1 MHTIIYYTFRLTLCK
16 DDRIIHVMNDMKF
29 TTAGDYMRMQPQEII
44 KHLEADNSRLAKEE
58 VLLEAMQEGLDEFF
72 EGVRMALDP
81 LVTFGVKQVPESDNE
96 WTGQGLDWDSFKV
109 LANQLINR
117 ELTGHAARDAIALAR
132 SVATTEQWNGFYRR
146 VLIKDLRCG
155 MSEKTVNKV
164 AKEFP
169 QYAVP
174 IFGCQLAHDGANHPK
189 KMTGMKQIEVKLDGV
204 RVLAVCR
211 SGKVELF
218 SRNGKQFHNFPHII
232 AEIEAV
238 LAAKPAPY
246 DCVLDGEVMSADFQD
261 LMKQLQRKDG
271 KKATDAVLHLFDFIP
286 LVDFLKGSWDKKQTD
301 RSNYVKYW
309 VLENEDLLE
318 HVTAC
323 EWEDVDLS
331 TTEGNTRFVELNKAA
346 VDGGYEGVMIK
357 DVDAIYT
364 CKRSHAWLKAKPF
377 IEVTL
382 EVVDVEEGTGRNE
395 GRLGAIVCEGID
407 DGKDSRV
414 NVGCGFTDVHRD
426 DYWNSRDALIGHLV
440 EVRADAVTQNQDG
453 TYSLRFPRFK
463 TFRGFEPG
471 EKI

>member
-1 MHTIIYYTFRLTLCK
+1 
-16 DDRIIHVMNDMKF
+16 
-29 TTAGDYMRMQPQEII
+29 MRTQPQEII
-44 KHLEADNSRLAKEE
+44 ERLEADNSRLAKE
-58 VLLEAMQEGLDEFF
+58 LILADAMHEGLDEFF

-81 LVTFGVKQVPESDNE
+81 LVTFGVKQVPEADNE
-96 WTGQGLDWDSFKV
+96 WAGQGLDWTSFKS
-109 LANQLINR
+109 LAFQLINR
-117 ELTGHAARDAIALAR
+117 ELTGHAARDAIALAK
-132 SVATTEQWNGFYRR
+132 SVATAEQWNGFYRR
-146 VLIKDLRCG
+146 ILIKDLRCG

-164 AKEFP
+164 AKQGWP

-174 IFGCQLAHDGANHPK
+174 IFGCQLAHDSANHEK
-189 KMTGMKQIEVKLDGV
+189 KMIGVKQIEVKLDGV

-211 SGKVELF
+211 GGKVELF

-232 AEIEAV
+232 AELEAV
-238 LAAKPAPY
+238 LAEKPAPY

-286 LVDFLKGSWDKKQTD
+286 LADFLKGTWDTPQTT
-301 RSNYVKYW
+301 RSNLVKYW
-309 VLENEDLLE
+309 VLEHQDLLE
-318 HVTAC
+318 HVQAC
-323 EWEDVDLS
+323 AWEDIDLS
-331 TTEGNTRFVELNKAA
+331 TIKGEERFVELNKAA

-357 DVDAIYT
+357 DVNAPYT

-382 EVVDVEEGTGRNE
+382 EVIDVEEGTGRNQ
-395 GRLGAIVCEGID
+395 GRLGAIVCSGKD
-407 DGKDSRV
+407 DGKDIRV
-414 NVGCGFTDVHRD
+414 NVGSGFTDNNRSTFWD
-426 DYWNSRDALIGHLV
+426 GRADLITQLV

>member
-1 MHTIIYYTFRLTLCK
+1 
-16 DDRIIHVMNDMKF
+16 
-29 TTAGDYMRMQPQEII
+29 MRTQPQEII
-44 KHLEADNSRLAKEE
+44 ARLEADNSRLAKEQ
-58 VLLEAMQEGLDEFF
+58 VILEAMEEGLDEFF

-81 LVTFGVKQVPESDNE
+81 LVTFGVKAVPERSDVL
-96 WTGQGLDWDSFKV
+96 TGQGLDWTTFKV

-117 ELTGHAARDAIALAR
+117 ELTGHAARDAIELAMG
-132 SVATTEQWNGFYRR
+132 VATTEQWNGFYRR
-146 VLIKDLRCG
+146 ILIKDLRCG

-164 AKEFP
+164 AKDFP

-189 KMTGMKQIEVKLDGV
+189 KMTGVKQIEVKLDGV
-204 RVLAVCR
+204 RVLAVCKG
-211 SGKVELF
+211 GKVELF

-232 AEIEAV
+232 AEIENV
-238 LAAKPAPY
+238 LSCTPAPY

-286 LVDFLKGSWDKKQTD
+286 LENFLAGSWDKDQTT

-309 VLENEDLLE
+309 VLENNDILE
-318 HVTAC
+318 HVVAC
-323 EWEDVDLS
+323 EWEDVDLD
-331 TTEGNTRFVELNKAA
+331 TPEGEQRFKDINAAA
-346 VDGGYEGVMIK
+346 VEGGYEGVMIK
-357 DVDAIYT
+357 DVTAPYE

-382 EVVDVEEGTGRNE
+382 EVVGVEEGTGRNE
-395 GRLGAIVCEGID
+395 GKLGAVVCSGED
-407 DGKDSRV
+407 DGKNIRV
-414 NVGCGFTDVHRD
+414 NVGSGFTDDNRSVF
-426 DYWNSRDALIGHLV
+426 WSGRDALIGQLV